1 VCDEIRIA
9 RLREHVCDA
18 RLSESIGLVEIFGA
32 ACHRNDGYR
41 ARVVVLLQRAAELE
55 SVDARH
61 GDIGDDR
68 IGVEL
73 ACFFERLMTVVRV
86 NGPKAAVT
94 EVIAIKD
101 TRTEIVFDDQH
112 ERVAVHP
119 FHSSQFFSK
128 G

>member
-1 VCDEIRIA
+1 
-9 RLREHVCDA
+9 
-18 RLSESIGLVEIFGA
+18 
-32 ACHRNDGYR
+32 
-41 ARVVVLLQRAAELE
+41 VLLQRAAELE
-55 SVDARH
+55 PIDARH
-61 GDIGDDR
+61 GEIGDHR

-86 NGPKAAVT
+86 SGSKAAVT
-94 EVIAIKD
+94 QMVAIEE

-112 ERVAVHP
+112 ERVAVQP